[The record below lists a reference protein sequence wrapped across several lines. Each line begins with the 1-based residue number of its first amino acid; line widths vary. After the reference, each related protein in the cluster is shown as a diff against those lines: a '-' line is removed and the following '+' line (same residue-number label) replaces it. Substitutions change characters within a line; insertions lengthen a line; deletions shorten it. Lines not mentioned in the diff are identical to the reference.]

1 VGSKDDNLQTP
12 TMERMKALARVKAAA
27 EKLKSAGT
35 STAAYGQ
42 HRPMPLEIARS
53 IVERWPDAPK
63 MTAEQLLEHYGAP
76 HEATAS
82 KLFWY
87 GTGPWARME
96 LTADHVLHNFP
107 TPHVDY
113 FTQFVSYPVPPAR
126 ASDLAAFD
134 GSVIVDRTAG
144 QLGSRCDHEAFNTL
158 TLNLAVEIIEGT
170 RTVEDA
176 RDLYA
181 QTAAAYVMGRDAP
194 YAERLLFMPAS
205 GGTADP
211 DEAVIAPAMAEQMI
225 EKVKDAFGAGDT
237 PQ

>member
-1 VGSKDDNLQTP
+1 MGSKDDNLQTP
-12 TMERMKALARVKAAA
+12 TMERMNSLATVKAAA

-42 HRPMPLEIARS
+42 QQRVPLETAQS
-53 IVERWPDAPK
+53 IVDHWPAAPK
-63 MTAEQLLEHYGAP
+63 MTAAQLLEHYGPP
-76 HEATAS
+76 HEATPS

-87 GTGPWARME
+87 ATGPWAKME

-113 FTQFVSYPVPPAR
+113 FTQFVSYQVPPHR

-170 RTVEDA
+170 RSVEDA

-194 YAERLLFMPAS
+194 YAERLLFTPAA
-205 GGTADP
+205 GGAADP